1 MLVLL
6 KVTGLFSSAH
16 NLVYYETIYTYK
28 VEAVSGCLK
37 KQVHTKAHC

>member
-6 KVTGLFSSAH
+6 KVARLFSSAH